1 MNTEAIK
8 ALDEGDVLA
17 EHRKR
22 FKLPANKI
30 YLDGNSLGPLSHAA
44 SARAST
50 TVQEQWGEDLISSWN
65 KHSWIE
71 LPAITGNK
79 IARLIGAAPGQ
90 VICCDS
96 ISVNL
101 FKLLCQCLLM
111 QEGRRVVLSQQDNF
125 PTDLYITQGVAG
137 LLGADRCE
145 PRFVA
150 EEDLLEALNPD
161 VAVLMLSQVNFRTGK
176 LHDIKRLTQAA
187 HEHRI
192 LVIWDL
198 AHSAGVLEL
207 ALDEWQ
213 VDFAVGC
220 GYKFLNGG
228 PGAPAFIY
236 ANSRHHAVL
245 DQPVKGWMGH
255 KAPFEFDPVYSPQQ
269 GMESFLVG
277 TPPVLSMAV
286 LDAALDEFSD
296 VAVAALR
303 QKSVALT
310 ELFIELVADDE
321 CLTDLV
327 LASPAQAECRGS
339 QVAYAHPQAWQ
350 ICQALAE
357 RGVIADFRSPDLL
370 RFGFSPLILSFA
382 DIADSVGHLGD
393 VLLNEDYTDPRFQI
407 SARVT

>member
-1 MNTEAIK
+1 LNTEAIR

-30 YLDGNSLGPLSHAA
+30 YLDGNSLGPLADAA
-44 SARAST
+44 SARASAV
-50 TVQEQWGEDLISSWN
+50 VQEQWGEDLISSWN

-176 LHDIKRLTQAA
+176 LHDIKRLTHAA
-187 HEHRI
+187 HEQGI

-207 ALDEWQ
+207 AMDEWQ

-255 KAPFEFDPVYSPQQ
+255 KAPFEFDPVYSPQK

-296 VAVAALR
+296 VTVAALR

-321 CLTDLV
+321 CLTDLM
-327 LASPAQAECRGS
+327 LASPAQAEWRGS
-339 QVAYAHPQAWQ
+339 QVAYAHPHAWQ

-382 DIADSVGHLGD
+382 DIADSVGQLGD
-393 VLLNEDYTDPRFQI
+393 VLLNQDYSAERFQ
-407 SARVT
+407 SRARVT